1 MSLTNR
7 FVPGSRQ
14 REGYTILR
22 LRIGGRGLFQL
33 MRFNSSE
40 VEVFMPFRRVLESRL
55 WGSGMINA
63 GGIVITFRFIS
74 FRKRTFHSVCFLAP
88 LVIPPATSRWALLSS
103 Q

>member
-1 MSLTNR
+1 
-7 FVPGSRQ
+7 
-14 REGYTILR
+14 
-22 LRIGGRGLFQL
+22 
-33 MRFNSSE
+33 
-40 VEVFMPFRRVLESRL
+40 
-55 WGSGMINA
+55 MINA